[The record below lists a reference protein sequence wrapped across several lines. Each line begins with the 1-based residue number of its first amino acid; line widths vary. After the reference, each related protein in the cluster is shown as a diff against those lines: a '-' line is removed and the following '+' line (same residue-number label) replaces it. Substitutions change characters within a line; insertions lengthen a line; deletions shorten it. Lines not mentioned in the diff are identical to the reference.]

1 MRNRSLGMELL
12 FCYNKKMKKRI
23 LTYGFAFLFS
33 LIGFSQEDMIVSH
46 SRFMQ
51 KVNPSAFGM
60 NNINKTGVLYNSLGM
75 VNNNRIESQYFFGT
89 ISFDNDNFSV
99 GLDVYSLRMDN
110 TGLVNTKPTLSYI
123 YKIQLDNDIYFL
135 PSISVGFGGS
145 RFDTGKLIFEDQLS
159 LVSGYLQ
166 TESQDPLASQIG
178 TANYMDLG
186 ASFIIHSSNYLFGA
200 SVKHL
205 NKPNI
210 SYNKENTDFTLPI
223 RYSLQGG
230 YEFDINP
237 YDRSIMPRYSTV
249 YAFLNAS
256 KMGENIEIYLS
267 QEAQFGSF
275 SMGLN
280 QQFRKTN
287 SFGFTNI
294 GLSVTLAYENFE
306 FGALYNFPFQN
317 PLNTTVYSP
326 STIEIFLTFDFSP
339 YLRNRR
345 GDYRRISID
354 NYY

>member
-1 MRNRSLGMELL
+1 MRMSAKKIIFVL
-12 FCYNKKMKKRI
+12 FI
-23 LTYGFAFLFS
+23 LFS
-33 LIGFSQEDMIVSH
+33 LRGYGQEDMIISH

-75 VNNNRIESQYFFGT
+75 VNNNRIESQYFFGA
-89 ISFDNDNFSV
+89 ISFDNDNFSI

-110 TGLVNTKPTLSYI
+110 TGLINTKPTVSYI
-123 YKIQLDNDIYFL
+123 YKIQIDNDVYFL
-135 PSISVGFGGS
+135 PSLSIGFGGS
-145 RFDTGKLIFEDQLS
+145 QIDTEKLVFEDQLS
-159 LVSGYLQ
+159 LVSGFLQ
-166 TESQDPLASQIG
+166 TESQDPLVSQIG
-178 TANYMDLG
+178 NSNYMDLG
-186 ASFIIHSSNYLFGA
+186 ASFLVHSSNYLVGA
-200 SVKHL
+200 SIKHL
-205 NKPNI
+205 NQPNI
-210 SYNKENTDFTLPI
+210 SYNKENTEFTLPI
-223 RYSLQGG
+223 RYSVQGG

-237 YDRSIMPRYSTV
+237 YDRSIMPRYSTIF
-249 YAFLNAS
+249 AFLNAS
-256 KMGENIEIYLS
+256 KMGDNIEVFLS
-267 QEAQFGSF
+267 QEAQLGSF

-280 QQFRKTN
+280 QQFRKTD

-294 GLSVTLAYENFE
+294 GLSVAVAYENFE

-339 YLRNRR
+339 YLRNKR